1 MTKEETKK
9 AMRMIVLTA
18 SIGGMSYLSFNNGL
32 LIAYFSYLNIP
43 SATIL
48 LLLALMPLA
57 QFVFMLPFSFLSD
70 ILGKKFIGNI
80 GLFSSLFGYVL
91 LIIASILPENF
102 YTLLIGTGIVLF
114 GIGSAMT
121 LGNWFALLHPII
133 PEKVRGRFFGRLRLT
148 WQSIGIIL
156 TLFFIYILEQFP
168 SLGIYQSILIIISIF
183 MAIRILFYQ
192 QIPEFEKPVP
202 PKESLF
208 KTLMNVIAIPDYI
221 SFCSYCFLLTLF
233 TAACPQIFNLIEKDV
248 LSFSK
253 TEMVFIGNLLIV
265 GALAGFVLGGRMVD
279 KLGTKY
285 VFMFCH
291 FGFAAILIMF
301 LLRSLFPG
309 EIILFVGILTF
320 LFGLVQAACGLAMTS
335 ETLVLIPQENKSLA
349 TGLWFTL
356 YSGGAGL
363 SGFLSSKVLELNLIN
378 PDWSMFGLPMSSYDG
393 LLLMFG
399 TMVLLMTV
407 TLGLIPS
414 MVKKAPAAWIP
425 QST

>member
-1 MTKEETKK
+1 MTEVEIKK

-156 TLFFIYILEQFP
+156 TFLGGFVITYNASNFEFRGSLYAIISAFGYSCLFMIVKKMGRNLNMMMVSVLRSVGV
-168 SLGIYQSILIIISIF
+168 SLLIGIYLLCFNKFQLPSSIDLLYMFIGGTCGAYVGKAFQFQAIKLVDISRTTAITPLEAVFVLILTYIFFETVPSTIKLIGGAIILVGVLTLII
-183 MAIRILFYQ
+183 
-192 QIPEFEKPVP
+192 
-202 PKESLF
+202 
-208 KTLMNVIAIPDYI
+208 
-221 SFCSYCFLLTLF
+221 
-233 TAACPQIFNLIEKDV
+233 
-248 LSFSK
+248 FSRRK
-253 TEMVFIGNLLIV
+253 QN
-265 GALAGFVLGGRMVD
+265 
-279 KLGTKY
+279 
-285 VFMFCH
+285 
-291 FGFAAILIMF
+291 
-301 LLRSLFPG
+301 
-309 EIILFVGILTF
+309 
-320 LFGLVQAACGLAMTS
+320 
-335 ETLVLIPQENKSLA
+335 
-349 TGLWFTL
+349 
-356 YSGGAGL
+356 
-363 SGFLSSKVLELNLIN
+363 
-378 PDWSMFGLPMSSYDG
+378 
-393 LLLMFG
+393 
-399 TMVLLMTV
+399 
-407 TLGLIPS
+407 
-414 MVKKAPAAWIP
+414 
-425 QST
+425 

>member
-1 MTKEETKK
+1 MTEVETKK
-9 AMRMIVLTA
+9 AMRMILFTA
-18 SIGGMSYLSFNNGL
+18 SLGGLSFLSFNNGL
-32 LIAYFSYLNIP
+32 LLAYFSYLNVP

-48 LLLALMPLA
+48 LLLSLMPLS
-57 QFVFMLPFSFLSD
+57 QFVFMLPFSFLAD
-70 ILGKKFIGNI
+70 ILGKKIIGSI
-80 GLFSSLFGYVL
+80 GLIFSFFGFVL
-91 LIIASILPENF
+91 LIFASILPNIF
-102 YTLLIGTGIVLF
+102 HIWIICSGIVLF
-114 GIGSAMT
+114 GIGTAMT

-148 WQSIGIIL
+148 WQFVGIVL
-156 TLFFIYILEQFP
+156 TFSFIYILDKYP
-168 SLGIYQSILIIISIF
+168 SLGMYQTVLTIISIF
-183 MAIRILFYQ
+183 MLARILFYQ
-192 QIPEFEKPVP
+192 QIPELEKPLP
-202 PKESLF
+202 QKESFLNI
-208 KTLMNVIAIPDYI
+208 LLNVLAIPDYI

-248 LSFSK
+248 LNFSK
-253 TEMVFIGNLLIV
+253 TEIVFIGNLLII
-265 GALAGFVLGGRMVD
+265 GALAGFILGGRMVD

-309 EIILFVGILTF
+309 EIILFVGILTL

-378 PDWSMFGLPMSSYDG
+378 PYWSMFGLPMSSYDG